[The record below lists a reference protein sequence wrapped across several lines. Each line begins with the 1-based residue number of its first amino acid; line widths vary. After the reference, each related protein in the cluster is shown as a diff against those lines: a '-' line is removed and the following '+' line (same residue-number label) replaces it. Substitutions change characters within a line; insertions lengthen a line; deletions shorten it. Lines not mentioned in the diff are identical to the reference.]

1 MKLDNPA
8 ARLLSILERGQQ
20 IADSKSCRDAWSEL
34 LDVNTGE
41 HAVLM
46 GRIGRVMA
54 LSTDIIERLEN
65 IGGVKVDRYMH
76 WVKPLENAF
85 IKNNLNGPW
94 KDFKGQLN
102 AHVINYLSMTSD
114 LLSHKCPE
122 PIIKES
128 HLDSILNS
136 ARKMIDDVRL
146 SDLPEDIKEFMI
158 KHLYKVCLAVE
169 EYIIRGSESVS
180 SVVESAFGY
189 GVLHG
194 QSVKLVKT
202 NEVAKRFWQ
211 SMANIAI
218 IVSISTGV
226 LQLAPPIIDLLP
238 DISFEGDGSIN
249 QASEEPKNSSN
260 NSSQK
265 DAKRNGASA

>member
-8 ARLLSILERGQQ
+8 ARLLSILERGNQ
-20 IADSKSCRDAWSEL
+20 IADSKSCREAWSEL
-34 LDVNTGE
+34 LDVNKGD

-65 IGGVKVDRYMH
+65 IGGIKVDRYMH

-85 IKNNLNGPW
+85 IKNNLNGQW
-94 KDFKGQLN
+94 KEFKGQIN
-102 AHVINYLSMTSD
+102 VHVINYLSMTSD

-122 PIIKES
+122 PIISES
-128 HLDSILNS
+128 HLDSIIRS
-136 ARKMIDDVRL
+136 ARSMIDDVRKAE
-146 SDLPEDIKEFMI
+146 LPEDIKEFMI
-158 KHLYKVCLAVE
+158 RHLYKVCVAVE

-180 SVVESAFGY
+180 AVAESAFGY

-194 QSVKLVKT
+194 DSVELAKT
-202 NEVAKRFWQ
+202 NEVAKKFWQ
-211 SMANIAI
+211 SMANIAL

-226 LQLAPPIIDLLP
+226 QQLAPPIIDLLP
-238 DISFEGDGSIN
+238 DISFEGESSIIE
-249 QASEEPKNSSN
+249 ASEEPKSPPNK
-260 NSSQK
+260 SSQK
-265 DAKRNGASA
+265 DAKKTGASA